1 MQPWENDKN
10 PNFGSNFGPSKF
22 FSWVLSQL
30 IDRQCS
36 KLSSYAISKKT
47 DTPDLKKWQKNKFW
61 ARIWPLKGFASI
73 SS

>member
-10 PNFGSNFGPSKF
+10 PDFGSNFGPSKF

-36 KLSSYAISKKT
+36 KLSPYAISKKT
-47 DTPDLKKWQKNKFW
+47 DKPSLKKWQKKQILGPNLAF
-61 ARIWPLKGFASI
+61 KGFCLY
-73 SS
+73 